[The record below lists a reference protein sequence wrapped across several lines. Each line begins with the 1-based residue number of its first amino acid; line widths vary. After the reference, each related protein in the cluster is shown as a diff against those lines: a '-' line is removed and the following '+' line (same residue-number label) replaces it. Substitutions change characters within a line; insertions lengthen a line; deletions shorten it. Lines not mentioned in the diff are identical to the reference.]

1 MNREL
6 EAIIA
11 AAHMVS
17 TLARPDLTRRVRR
30 AVERGELVALLPGV
44 YVRPGTSLDAVARA
58 RAITL
63 ADPAAVVCGAWA
75 ARLTFWSDLPE
86 PKDLTVAVTRRFDP
100 RPGFEFVR
108 RRVPRSLT
116 RRMPDY
122 RVTARALTAL
132 DLVDEFGGD
141 AIDTA
146 LRSGATLAQLKD
158 AFAATTRRPGNA
170 LRRDL
175 LEESRDVPWSP
186 AERAAHVLLRRA
198 GIVGWVANAPVSLS
212 CDGRPDAY
220 FDIAFPDLRLAF
232 EIDGYSAHSSYSAF
246 VRDRVRDLRAGV
258 RDWEVHRVPAV
269 LVLNSPEEFIAL
281 VTALVDR
288 RSRTVAS

>member
-75 ARLTFWSDLPE
+75 ARLTFWPDLPE

-146 LRSGATLAQLKD
+146 LRSGATLAQLKG

-175 LEESRDVPWSP
+175 LEESRDVSP
-186 AERAAHVLLRRA
+186 TC
-198 GIVGWVANAPVSLS
+198 GW
-212 CDGRPDAY
+212 
-220 FDIAFPDLRLAF
+220 
-232 EIDGYSAHSSYSAF
+232 
-246 VRDRVRDLRAGV
+246 
-258 RDWEVHRVPAV
+258 
-269 LVLNSPEEFIAL
+269 
-281 VTALVDR
+281 
-288 RSRTVAS
+288 RSRSTATPRTPAIPHSCATVCATCARASETGRSTGSLRSWC